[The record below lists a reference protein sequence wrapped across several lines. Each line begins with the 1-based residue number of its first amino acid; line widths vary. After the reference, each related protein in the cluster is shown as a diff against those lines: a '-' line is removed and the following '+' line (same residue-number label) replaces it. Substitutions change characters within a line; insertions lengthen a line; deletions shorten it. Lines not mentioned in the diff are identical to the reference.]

1 MFFQRKDVKEQKI
14 EELLLENYNRYYR
27 LAYSY
32 VHNEA
37 DAADIVQNGAY
48 KAIRNSDS
56 LKNVEYAQTWI
67 YRIMLNEIF
76 QCAKKKQMV
85 SLDELPTEQGQEDHY
100 ENIDLKRAL
109 DQMNPQDKAVIEL
122 RYFEDMKIEDIAKV
136 LDENVNTVKSRLYR
150 GLKTSVRTDRCVA
163 VGIERRYCYGRK
175 KEEQCRNIRTGK
187 KRVSKVVYD
196 TRTGGTDEKKDRRS
210 KSRKTKEGRQFLYGK
225 KNSSRCSSGCRSVY
239 RFAKYI

>member
-76 QCAKKKQMV
+76 QCAKKKQYNNDGLCIWMDRMSV
-85 SLDELPTEQGQEDHY
+85 QLIALSQL
-100 ENIDLKRAL
+100 NKRA
-109 DQMNPQDKAVIEL
+109 
-122 RYFEDMKIEDIAKV
+122 KIHNTDSIGNMTDNGKIMGNEQISQAHLLLHV
-136 LDENVNTVKSRLYR
+136 L
-150 GLKTSVRTDRCVA
+150 
-163 VGIERRYCYGRK
+163 
-175 KEEQCRNIRTGK
+175 QH
-187 KRVSKVVYD
+187 VYH
-196 TRTGGTDEKKDRRS
+196 
-210 KSRKTKEGRQFLYGK
+210 L
-225 KNSSRCSSGCRSVY
+225 
-239 RFAKYI
+239 

>member
-32 VHNEA
+32 VH
-37 DAADIVQNGAY
+37 IVQNGAY

-150 GLKTSVRTDRCVA
+150 GLKKLRLELTDA
-163 VGIERRYCYGRK
+163 WQWE
-175 KEEQCRNIRTGK
+175 
-187 KRVSKVVYD
+187 
-196 TRTGGTDEKKDRRS
+196 
-210 KSRKTKEGRQFLYGK
+210 
-225 KNSSRCSSGCRSVY
+225 
-239 RFAKYI
+239 